1 MKKIFFSFTLLSLLF
16 VSGCS
21 DDEGGNS
28 SNAPECSITAPA
40 DGAVLDLYED
50 IVIKGTASDS
60 DGTIAKV
67 VLTVGGKAVAE
78 VTEVPFEQTVAAK
91 DLKEGTLKIGL
102 SVEDDGGN
110 TATDEI
116 TVVIQDQSEAPVC
129 EIIAPAHG
137 DELNVFAP
145 FTIKGEGE
153 AVSGEISKVTLK
165 INDDVISGVIT
176 LPFEHTVA
184 AETYPVGAYTITL
197 EVENSR
203 GKIAKDM
210 VAITLADKN
219 IAPVCSIDEPAD
231 GTSFEPTDA
240 IVVKGTG
247 SDEDGTIAKAV
258 LKINDK
264 AVESVAAVPFEY
276 TFTDEQKKPGNVKI
290 TLEVTD
296 NNGKTAVDE
305 VTIVIL
311 GQQREFTDT
320 RDGKV
325 YKTVKLG
332 EQEWFAENL
341 AYLPQVNPG
350 AEGSEDSGKEKAPM
364 YYVYNYYG
372 TDVFEAK
379 ATDEYK
385 KTGVLYNY
393 WATLNGEEP
402 MADKLAVSTVQGPC
416 PDGWHVPSMGEWW
429 TLSKWVAEQIPDSE
443 GVMQVDSDG
452 TPENSS
458 ETRLIKN
465 VIRKLKTPNGWS
477 AMASGFWT
485 EEFPDCNKPGTDD
498 YGFGGYPSGAR
509 YSSDPSF
516 YYYANG
522 ISNTN
527 LYFWVPWWDA
537 VTFPSNPGGGSVSFG
552 VKYELS
558 FNRGGTEPNR
568 GYSIRCVKN

>member
-276 TFTDEQKKPGNVKI
+276 TLTDEQKEPGNVKI
-290 TLEVTD
+290 SLEVTD
-296 NNGKTAVDE
+296 NYGKTATDE
-305 VTIVIL
+305 VTVVIL
-311 GQQREFTDT
+311 GQFREFTDT
-320 RDGKV
+320 RDGKT
-325 YKTVKLG
+325 YKTVKIG
-332 EQEWFAENL
+332 EQIWFAENC
-341 AYLPQVNPG
+341 AYLPQVMKVGEHP
-350 AEGSEDSGKEKAPM
+350 EGTPC
-364 YYVYNYYG
+364 YYVYGYDGN
-372 TDVFEAK
+372 DVVAAK
-379 ATDEYK
+379 ATESYK
-385 KTGVLYNY
+385 TRGVLYNW
-393 WATLNGEEP
+393 WAAGGSMDSKNSDIPSGI
-402 MADKLAVSTVQGPC
+402 QGPC
-416 PDGWHVPSMGEWW
+416 PKGWHVPSEAEWQILYTYVRDRIPEEESAIYW
-429 TLSKWVAEQIPDSE
+429 DGSTVYNISGHLRSKDWPIQTDPDFPQLAKGGMDTYGFCVQVAGQYHDNVEK
-443 GVMQVDSDG
+443 GFLYG
-452 TPENSS
+452 PED
-458 ETRLIKN
+458 
-465 VIRKLKTPNGWS
+465 P
-477 AMASGFWT
+477 SGKYAYFWT
-485 EEFPDCNKPGTDD
+485 PH
-498 YGFGGYPSGAR
+498 Y
-509 YSSDPSF
+509 
-516 YYYANG
+516 
-522 ISNTN
+522 
-527 LYFWVPWWDA
+527 DA
-537 VTFPSNPGGGSVSFG
+537 VTYPYNPGGVSTSLTNYRYQEDFGRGSG
-552 VKYELS
+552 LS
-558 FNRGGTEPNR
+558 K
-568 GYSIRCVKN
+568 GYSVRCLQD